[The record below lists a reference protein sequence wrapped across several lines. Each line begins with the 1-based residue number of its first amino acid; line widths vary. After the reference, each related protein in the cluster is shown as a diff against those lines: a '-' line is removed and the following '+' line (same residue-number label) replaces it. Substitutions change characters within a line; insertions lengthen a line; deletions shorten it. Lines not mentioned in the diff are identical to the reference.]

1 MPKVDL
7 HIHCNLSSDGSGTFA
22 EVAEVLAGK
31 GIATAAL
38 TNHIPELSGRI
49 WYGEC
54 DSISKL
60 KAQRDCLEDKHGLR
74 ILVGAEI
81 DVIDN
86 SGRLAAPTA
95 LIEELDHVVSG
106 VHRYPGMMR
115 LDTGQPVTTGRDSTH
130 YGPAEYYAISEGLLR
145 NPLVKVL
152 AHPLYAIDYLYPKE
166 QKKLAFETFPDIFV
180 REIMRIAAEEG
191 KAVELNSSDVS
202 KMDERWFHFGDEYGT
217 TYSLGSDAHG
227 LDRVGEIG
235 PALEAVEKYGI
246 AHDRIMYAGGVD

>member
-1 MPKVDL
+1 MPRVDL
-7 HIHCNLSSDGSGTFA
+7 HIHSDLSSDASGSFA
-22 EVAEVLAGK
+22 EVAAALADRK
-31 GIATAAL
+31 IATAAL
-38 TNHIPELSGRI
+38 TNHIPELSGRV
-49 WYGEC
+49 WYGDC

-60 KAQRDCLEDKHGLR
+60 KLERDRLEDEHGLR

-81 DVIDN
+81 DVID
-86 SGRLAAPTA
+86 STGRLAAPTA
-95 LIEELDHVVSG
+95 LVEEFEHVVSG

-115 LDTGQPVTTGRDSTH
+115 HDSGRPVTTGKDSTH

-145 NPLVKVL
+145 NPLVNVL

-166 QKKLAFETFPDIFV
+166 QKKLAFESFPDIYV

-191 KAVELNSSDVS
+191 KAVELNAADVS

-217 TYSLGSDAHG
+217 AYSLGSDAHG

-235 PALEAVEKYGI
+235 PALDAVERYGI
-246 AHDRIMYAGGVD
+246 PDDRIMYAGGTE